1 MGLPKLTKL
10 ELQVMDA
17 LWSRGPLCIRDIQ
30 ETFPKKKR
38 PMYSTVQTVVYR
50 LEIKGA
56 LRRTR
61 KIGNAHIFEASIARD
76 AARGRLIDELMGLFG
91 GRALPVMTHLAE
103 TGQLTLDDVRETE
116 ELLRKLAKKEDSE

>member
-1 MGLPKLTKL
+1 MGLPRLTKL
-10 ELQVMDA
+10 ELQIMEA
-17 LWSRGPLCIRDIQ
+17 LWSQGALCIRDIQ

-50 LEIKGA
+50 LETKGA

-61 KIGNAHIFEASIARD
+61 KIGNAHIFEATIARD
-76 AARGRLIDELMGLFG
+76 AARGRLIDELLGLFG

-103 TGQLTLDDVRETE
+103 SGQLTLDDVHETE
-116 ELLRKLAKKEDSE
+116 ELLRKLAKKEDSK